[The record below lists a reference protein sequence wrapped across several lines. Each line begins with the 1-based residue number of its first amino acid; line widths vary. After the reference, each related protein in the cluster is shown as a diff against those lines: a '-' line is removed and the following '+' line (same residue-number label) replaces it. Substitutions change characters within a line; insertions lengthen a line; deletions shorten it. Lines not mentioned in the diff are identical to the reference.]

1 MHLIIRI
8 FDYTLLSSKAQNLF
22 SEYETSRRLTF
33 TDFVASLGGIF
44 GLYLGFSIV
53 SFVEIV
59 YWFTFR
65 FVVNTRH

>member
-1 MHLIIRI
+1 M
-8 FDYTLLSSKAQNLF
+8 FP
-22 SEYETSRRLTF
+22 EYQTSQRLTL

-59 YWFTFR
+59 YWFTFMLAINMR
-65 FVVNTRH
+65 Q